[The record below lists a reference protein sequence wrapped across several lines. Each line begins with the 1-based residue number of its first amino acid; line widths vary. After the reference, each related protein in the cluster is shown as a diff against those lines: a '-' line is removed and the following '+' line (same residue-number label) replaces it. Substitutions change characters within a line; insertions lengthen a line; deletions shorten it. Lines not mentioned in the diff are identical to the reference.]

1 MTNKKI
7 AIGSL
12 TILILLTATFSAKA
26 QTPATKT
33 EERGKELYFSW
44 GYNTESYT
52 NSNIKINQPG
62 LNNNFTWV
70 NIDGNDHQ
78 GWNTGIFNKPISI
91 PQYNYRLG
99 LFLDRKK
106 GLAIEINFDH
116 TKFLFSTQNA
126 RLKGTLNGRS
136 VDTLISFSQDNGYF
150 YYLNNGANFLLFN
163 LVKRFHLY
171 ADKSQNLQL
180 DFLAKAGVGPVI
192 PHVQNGFFLDSTAG
206 VITQKPN
213 DPHFQLGG
221 WNVGVEAAARA
232 TFLKYIY
239 LEFSNK
245 VDYARYSGLKIYEG
259 TAKHAFGTYEWVLSL
274 GLTFPVGKKVEE

>member
-1 MTNKKI
+1 MINKKI
-7 AIGSL
+7 ATGS
-12 TILILLTATFSAKA
+12 IVILLIATFSANA
-26 QTPATKT
+26 QTAAK
-33 EERGKELYFSW
+33 EERQKEFYFSW

-52 NSNIKINQPG
+52 NSNIKIDQPSLG
-62 LNNNFTWV
+62 NNFTWV
-70 NIDGNDHQ
+70 NVNGNDHQ

-99 LFLDRKK
+99 LFLNRKK

-116 TKFLFSTQNA
+116 TKFIFSDQNA
-126 RLKGTLNGRS
+126 RLKGTLNGRA
-136 VDTLISFSQDNGYF
+136 VDTLINFNQANGYY

-163 LVKRFHLY
+163 LVKRFHIY
-171 ADKSQNLQL
+171 ADKSENLKL

-206 VITQKPN
+206 ALKQQPN
-213 DPHFQLGG
+213 DPHFQFGG

-245 VDYARYSGLKIYEG
+245 IDYARYSNLKIYEG